1 MICGVLAVEVGHD
14 LWGADRGHAHFRE
27 RGGTYRDTLD
37 MRVKSCDIDKTV
49 FVPPKK
55 KL

>member
-27 RGGTYRDTLD
+27 RGGTYRDTLEKI
-37 MRVKSCDIDKTV
+37 RINYDIILSRFIIKT
-49 FVPPKK
+49 